1 MKPEE
6 LRMAAVIAWALVW
19 GVMAVPLV
27 SSLSN
32 WIMLVGSGV
41 LPPLMIAL
49 MWPPAAQTV
58 SPVIREAHK

>member
-41 LPPLMIAL
+41 LPLLMIAL
-49 MWPPAAQTV
+49 MWPPAVQTV
-58 SPVIREAHK
+58 SAVIREAHK